1 MYFWGGC
8 TTLDNV
14 AYSDLPKEGGG
25 VGGIDPISLL
35 KCFLGFSVSHTT
47 ENNEIIKALTRF

>member
-1 MYFWGGC
+1 
-8 TTLDNV
+8 NV